1 MRGSLPVIGQLAIF
15 QIFLLHRHLNAHKHE
30 FFKGIKRITR
40 FFSFIQ
46 LKLAQKPSCA
56 SLTIDNSLDKC
67 MYFD

>member
-1 MRGSLPVIGQLAIF
+1 MRGSLLVFGQLAIF

-46 LKLAQKPSCA
+46 LKLAKACSKTQ
-56 SLTIDNSLDKC
+56 LRLLD
-67 MYFD
+67 Y